1 LSDVT
6 TAPDEFAAG
15 WKPLLAAAIATSFA
29 TTTLPF
35 NILGAVILPLQ
46 HEFGWG
52 RGDITLSY
60 FFFTA
65 ISALSF
71 PLVGRL
77 IDRHGARPLALI
89 GVPASA
95 LGLAGIA
102 LTGDSLPGF
111 YVLWVLLG
119 VLGAAASPVTY
130 TRVVNEWFSRRR
142 GLALALCLSLG
153 GLVLTFQQ
161 VVSTLLVERYGWRT
175 MFVVMAAI
183 VLVVCWPPLYFF
195 FRSPD
200 RSADPARTAIDSA
213 GFTLREVL
221 RGLRFYALALGVV
234 LVTLGISGVMINFKP
249 ILADAGIA
257 PERAAWIAGAVGLAV
272 VAGRLVTGLL
282 VDRYWAPG
290 VACVLLVLPAASCW
304 ILLPADLTVAMA
316 LTAGLLIGLATGA
329 EGDLMPFLTVKYF
342 GLRHYGRIY
351 AVLLA
356 VFFAASGIAPFLAG
370 RVFDVFGSYQP
381 ALIAAS
387 AMFVVGAGLFLALGR
402 YPADFGG
409 ANGSGNAIDGAAG
422 DGRIV
427 QRQAAP

>member
-1 LSDVT
+1 
-6 TAPDEFAAG
+6 
-15 WKPLLAAAIATSFA
+15 
-29 TTTLPF
+29 
-35 NILGAVILPLQ
+35 
-46 HEFGWG
+46 
-52 RGDITLSY
+52 
-60 FFFTA
+60 
-65 ISALSF
+65 
-71 PLVGRL
+71 
-77 IDRHGARPLALI
+77 
-89 GVPASA
+89 
-95 LGLAGIA
+95 
-102 LTGDSLPGF
+102 
-111 YVLWVLLG
+111 VLWVLLG

-402 YPADFGG
+402 YPGDFGG
-409 ANGSGNAIDGAAG
+409 ANGSGNSIDGAAG